1 MCIAW
6 YYYTKGV
13 TPNPPGLAY
22 KQTTCSY
29 DAFLRGPNQK
39 IISFSFYV
47 NVETDRTKNKGYFDG
62 IIGNLALMPK
72 LYPGWTMRL
81 YYDLDKQDSILKNLC
96 DLACHDNNID
106 ICDIKNLPGTPFVSH
121 VFLDWLLLLNSD
133 ESKPSWLEAYL
144 ELKAM
149 KSPDNT
155 DFGELKIHTMLS
167 ETK

>member
-1 MCIAW
+1 MLSLQMLVFLSVLQFQHNHIDW

-81 YYDLDKQDSILKNLC
+81 YYDLDKQDSILKDLC
-96 DLACHDNNID
+96 NLACQDNNID
-106 ICDIKNLPGTPFVSH
+106 ICDIKSLPGTQFVSH
-121 VFLDWLLLLNSD
+121 IFLD
-133 ESKPSWLEAYL
+133 
-144 ELKAM
+144 
-149 KSPDNT
+149 
-155 DFGELKIHTMLS
+155 
-167 ETK
+167 